1 MLSHL
6 KVFFSR
12 SEYLATA
19 AGFFLLGFL
28 FGNWA
33 TLIPYIKATFSLND
47 ATLGLVLL
55 CMPIGTMSF
64 NPVAARLIQKF
75 GLKTMTIFGMIF
87 LSVAYL
93 IPFLITSLYILPV
106 TLVTVGIG
114 MTMLNISINIL
125 AISLERKYE
134 QFIMSTC
141 HGMFSVGLMIGSLMR
156 SFTLLLEIHEVM
168 HMMFMVLISLM
179 LAMWAIKVIS
189 RINLEQSVQEE
200 KQSETRKSLKFTLP
214 SGVLL
219 SVIIISICVNF
230 TEGSMTDWA
239 SVYMHDVVNTN
250 QYFIGWGLFGYSF
263 LMALGRFFGDGLI
276 PVYGRKKILMY
287 GAFLSFLGVLVIILF
302 PFTVSAIAGFGMIGL
317 GVSCGSPILYSSATR
332 ISGLSGE
339 NGLATMNFYAMAG
352 FLVGPV
358 IIGFIS
364 EISSLPVAFGV
375 IMLLA
380 MVWFYKGMNID
391 LP

>member
-33 TLIPYIKATFSLND
+33 ALIPYIKTTFSLND
-47 ATLGLVLL
+47 ATLGLLLL
-55 CMPIGTMSF
+55 CMPIGTMTF

-156 SFTLLLEIHEVM
+156 SITLLLEIHEVM
-168 HMMFMVLISLM
+168 HMMLMVLISLLM
-179 LAMWAIKVIS
+179 AMWAIKVIS
-189 RINLEQSVQEE
+189 HINLEQSGHEE
-200 KQSETRKSLKFTLP
+200 KQAGTRKSLKFTLP
-214 SGVLL
+214 SGILL

-287 GAFLSFLGVLVIILF
+287 GAFLSFLGVLVIIMF

>member
-33 TLIPYIKATFSLND
+33 ALIPYIKTTFSLND
-47 ATLGLVLL
+47 ATLGLLLL
-55 CMPIGTMSF
+55 CMPIGTMTF

-93 IPFLITSLYILPV
+93 IPFLMTSLYILPV

-156 SFTLLLEIHEVM
+156 SITLLLEIHEVM
-168 HMMFMVLISLM
+168 HMMLMVLISLLM
-179 LAMWAIKVIS
+179 AMWAIKVIS
-189 RINLEQSVQEE
+189 NIHLEQNGHEE
-200 KQSETRKSLKFTLP
+200 KQAGTRKSLKFTLP
-214 SGVLL
+214 SGILL

-287 GAFLSFLGVLVIILF
+287 GAFLSFFGVLVIILF
-302 PFTVSAIAGFGMIGL
+302 PFTVSAIVGFGMIGL

-375 IMLLA
+375 IMFLA

>member
-156 SFTLLLEIHEVM
+156 SITLLLEIHEVM

-287 GAFLSFLGVLVIILF
+287 GAFLSFLGVLVIIMF